1 MKKEPRK
8 LNKTENKAT
17 KNMTKKK
24 ITLHEK
30 NIYNGNKTKP
40 QKNKNKQKHVPH
52 KLTINLKNKS
62 KNRT

>member
-1 MKKEPRK
+1 MKKY
-8 LNKTENKAT
+8 
-17 KNMTKKK
+17 
-24 ITLHEK
+24 
-30 NIYNGNKTKP
+30 IYNGNKTKP